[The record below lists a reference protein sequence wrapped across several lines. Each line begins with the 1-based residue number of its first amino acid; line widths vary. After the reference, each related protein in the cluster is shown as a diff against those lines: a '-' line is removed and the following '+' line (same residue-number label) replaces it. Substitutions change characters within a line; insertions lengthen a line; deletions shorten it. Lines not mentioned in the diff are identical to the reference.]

1 MSIGVVTMSKTV
13 LSVSMRFALA
23 AMIALCNPMLALAD
37 TPAGS
42 AKGVNPAASAD
53 LDGATRTLTVG
64 SDIFIGDDVIT
75 GPQGQVQI
83 LFADN
88 TKLVV
93 GPNSAL
99 KMQDYLL
106 RNDGSAGKFV
116 VDMLSGTFRFV
127 TGNSAKN
134 RYEINTPT
142 GTIGVRGTKFD
153 VSVVGKVTWILHYV
167 GVVMLRAHGETNWTQ
182 LSDQCTL
189 GQISDKSSILGN
201 SKTIQGPMRDQLKAR
216 FRYANNESPLLRAFW
231 ILPSYDC
238 LHNPPNFTVTQ
249 YDTHMNS
256 GTPTTPGVPCKPPGR
271 VLVAKFC

>member
-1 MSIGVVTMSKTV
+1 VSIGVVTMSKTV

-23 AMIALCNPMLALAD
+23 AMIALCNPMLAFAD
-37 TPAGS
+37 NPAGA

-53 LDGATRTLTVG
+53 LDGTTRTLTVG

-75 GPQGQVQI
+75 GPKGQVQI

-116 VDMLSGTFRFV
+116 VDMLSGTFRFA

-134 RYEINTPT
+134 RYELDTPT
-142 GTIGVRGTKFD
+142 GTIGVRGTEFD
-153 VSVVGKVTWILHYV
+153 VFVDRDGVTRILHYMGTV
-167 GVVMLRAHGETNWTQ
+167 IFKAKSEKTWTAMSQ
-182 LSDQCTL
+182 LCSL
-189 GQISDKSSILGN
+189 GQIDDRSAILGN
-201 SKTIQGPMRDQLKAR
+201 SKTVTGAARDRLKVE
-216 FRYANNESPLLRAFW
+216 FRYANNEAPLLRPFW
-231 ILPSYDC
+231 FLPSYDC
-238 LHNPPNFTVTQ
+238 LHNPPNFTVTP

-256 GTPTTPGVPCKPPGR
+256 STPTTPGKPVVVCPLR
-271 VLVAKFC
+271 AKGC

>member
-106 RNDGSAGKFV
+106 RNDGGNRNHWLSVRLEGVKSNRSALGAVVTIESASGKQSQTVHSGSSYLSQSDLALTFGLAKDDV
-116 VDMLSGTFRFV
+116 VK
-127 TGNSAKN
+127 AI
-134 RYEINTPT
+134 EI
-142 GTIGVRGTKFD
+142 R
-153 VSVVGKVTWILHYV
+153 W
-167 GVVMLRAHGETNWTQ
+167 
-182 LSDQCTL
+182 
-189 GQISDKSSILGN
+189 
-201 SKTIQGPMRDQLKAR
+201 
-216 FRYANNESPLLRAFW
+216 
-231 ILPSYDC
+231 PS
-238 LHNPPNFTVTQ
+238 
-249 YDTHMNS
+249 
-256 GTPTTPGVPCKPPGR
+256 GR
-271 VLVAKFC
+271 VDKKTNIKANQFLKIREGQL